1 MKVLYYDCFC
11 GISGDMHIAAMLDLG
26 VPQEYLL
33 KEISKLKIDSEYEIK
48 IQKTIKK
55 GITGTRVDVILKN
68 EHDHHYNHHYDNLS
82 DENIVGHSHNHQHE
96 HSHTH
101 HHHEDNENNIEH
113 HHRGLK
119 EIEEIINSSDL
130 NDNVKKLSVKTF
142 MKVAEAE
149 AKVHGKDLY
158 EVHFHEVGAVDSII
172 DIVASAITL
181 DYLKVDKIIASSI
194 QLGGGFVKC
203 AHGIIPVPA
212 PATVEILK
220 GIPVKTGVVEFETTT
235 PTGAAILAANVQE
248 YTDKIDFQIDKVA
261 YGLGHRE
268 LEIPNVLRVYLG
280 TIKESEKTEE
290 QYIIET
296 NIDDMNPEFYE
307 YIEEKLFSNGALDVY
322 KTAIIMKKGRPAI
335 KLSVLVSDDKEEEIL
350 RIIFKETTSIGV
362 RKYKVEKIMLDRDF
376 SKKTTVFG
384 EVTLKN
390 SYYKGELIKSK
401 PEYEECKVV
410 AKENNIPLKQ
420 VYEEIYRS

>member
-68 EHDHHYNHHYDNLS
+68 GHASNDDHQHNHHSHTNI
-82 DENIVGHSHNHQHE
+82 DEY
-96 HSHTH
+96 SHTH
-101 HHHEDNENNIEH
+101 HHHEDKEYNMEH

-130 NDNVKKLSVKTF
+130 SDNVKKLSIKTF

-248 YTDKIDFQIDKVA
+248 YTDKIDFQIDKIA

-280 TIKESEKTEE
+280 TIQESEKIEE

-335 KLSVLVSDDKEEEIL
+335 KLSVLVSADKEEEIL
-350 RIIFKETTSIGV
+350 KIIFKETTSIGV
-362 RKYKVEKIMLDRDF
+362 RKYKVEKIMLDRNF
-376 SKKTTVFG
+376 SKVKTAYG

-390 SYYKGELIKSK
+390 SYYKGELIKYK
-401 PEYEECKVV
+401 PEYEECKII
-410 AKENNIPLKQ
+410 AKENNVPLKQ